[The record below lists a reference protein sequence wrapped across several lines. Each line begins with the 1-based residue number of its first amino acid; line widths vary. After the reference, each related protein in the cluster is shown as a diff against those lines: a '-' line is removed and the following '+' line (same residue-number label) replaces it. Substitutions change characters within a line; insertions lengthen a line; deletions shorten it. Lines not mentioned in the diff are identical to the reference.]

1 MRSRGRCCNHKK
13 CRKRDSDFLEKAFLI
28 VLSVIVGLILLKS
41 IAKILIFLLIIAMP
55 ILIVVVTVK
64 KYKR

>member
-1 MRSRGRCCNHKK
+1 MRSRGRCCNRKK
-13 CRKRDSDFLEKAFLI
+13 RCKRDSDFLEKAFLI